1 MQTGSDTLG
10 LLLSFLPPVGL
21 ILAVVLVYLRGKSR
35 NRRIMDRIV
44 NQILDEDFIDSIS
57 VVNETVTGRTY
68 LAKLVK
74 PKSPDDPIG
83 NIQRIRI
90 HFSME
95 ERQMLFSWLFLLFKK
110 GKDFVV
116 FEGDPVPQKNDYM
129 NVEIVR
135 FSDLGKHQLEKLN
148 EEFTEDYHDF
158 EPNSEFGQK
167 FIHKTNHPNSLKYLY
182 SKDNYVKKIVYNLP
196 GLHRISVKRKEE
208 YTFRLVIQITK
219 EFDMKLVKHL
229 TTRFLKSLNEA
240 NQAILKQPKRFLK
253 S

>member
-1 MQTGSDTLG
+1 MQTGTDTFS
-10 LLLSFLPPVGL
+10 LLLSFLPPVVL
-21 ILAVVLVYLRGKSR
+21 ILGVVLVYLRGKSR
-35 NRRIMDRIV
+35 NTRIMDRIV
-44 NQILDEDFIDSIS
+44 NQIVTEDFIDSVS
-57 VVNETVTGRTY
+57 AVNETVTGRSY
-68 LAKLVK
+68 LAKLAR
-74 PKSPDDPIG
+74 PKNTEDPLG

-95 ERQMLFSWLFLLFKK
+95 ERQMLFSWIFLLFKK

-116 FEGDPVPQKNDYM
+116 FEGDPIPQKNEYM
-129 NVEIVR
+129 NIEIVR

-158 EPNSEFGQK
+158 EPNSEFSLK
-167 FIHKTNHPNSLKYLY
+167 FIHKTNHPNALKYLY
-182 SKDNYVKKIVYNLP
+182 SRDAVIKKIIYNLP
-196 GLHRISVKRKEE
+196 GLHRISVKRKED
-208 YTFRLVIQITK
+208 YSFRLVIQITK